1 MHNLKND
8 RYYEL
13 HKKMLINM
21 YKNTSSPNKKEY
33 IFFSNSS
40 HIKKTFSSLFRDLKM
55 ELYMYYFIVI
65 KTLVLIGMI
74 MIFLGKVP
82 EEGPVFVLL
91 DTIFKISLGLYII
104 LFFGYNKVPQI
115 DKHDRMLLV
124 ISGFILLATIP
135 YKEAFHAITGE
146 SLRPSETD
154 KDLVHVV
161 SKPCPPCSNTIQGR
175 PIY

>member
-1 MHNLKND
+1 
-8 RYYEL
+8 
-13 HKKMLINM
+13 MLINKC
-21 YKNTSSPNKKEY
+21 KNTSLLIRRN
-33 IFFSNSS
+33 
-40 HIKKTFSSLFRDLKM
+40 TFSFRILRKKLSHLSLEICQM

-74 MIFLGKVP
+74 MIFLGKIP
-82 EEGPVFVLL
+82 QEGPVFVLL
-91 DTIFKISLGLYII
+91 DTIFKVSLGLYII
-104 LFFGYNKVPQI
+104 LFFGYNKAPQI

-146 SLRPSETD
+146 SLRPNETD

-161 SKPCPPCSNTIQGR
+161 TKPCPPCSDAHKIQGK
-175 PIY
+175 PLFYHA